1 MICIDISTIQGTDTV
16 SSIVFFENGKPKKK
30 NYRHFIMKTVKG
42 QDDFASMEETMRRY
56 LTKIEENEKPDL
68 IVIDGGKGQLSKSFN
83 TLKEMRIEEIEM
95 ISLAK
100 RIEEVFLPGSKSSII
115 LPRNSSALRVLVK
128 IRDEAHRFAI
138 TFHRKRRKKRTLIS
152 ELDSI
157 PGVGEQ
163 TKFTLLKEFGSV
175 ENIRNASITELIG
188 VKGIGEKS
196 AGMILE
202 YLSKK

>member
-1 MICIDISTIQGTDTV
+1 M
-16 SSIVFFENGKPKKK
+16 
-30 NYRHFIMKTVKG
+30 
-42 QDDFASMEETMRRY
+42 
-56 LTKIEENEKPDL
+56 
-68 IVIDGGKGQLSKSFN
+68 
-83 TLKEMRIEEIEM
+83 
-95 ISLAK
+95 
-100 RIEEVFLPGSKSSII
+100 PGSKSSII

-196 AGMILE
+196 AGMIVE